1 MQLKPTVVAYFRVMA
16 AHMVGRIQP
25 PPVSPLAEATA
36 PQGLPAPAAAT
47 VIEGVPAGGRAPVA
61 QG

>member
-25 PPVSPLAEATA
+25 PPVSPLAEATGA
-36 PQGLPAPAAAT
+36 LPP
-47 VIEGVPAGGRAPVA
+47 VPSSADSNGKIASHPLTTSSR
-61 QG
+61 